1 MKMVQPKGGEFMRYQ
16 WRVTKY
22 NPDYRDE
29 KGNYQKTN
37 EWTSYSDIGKTV
49 TKEEYETVANAYVNS
64 VISLMNKLEVKHLR
78 VTNLEGES
86 PLKEGQII
94 YISDLNT
101 VIQAVLR
108 DEYWCKLESND
119 IFVHFGFDFYMYLG
133 SNDDSSEALHEI
145 KLSGLYVELYE
156 SPYLFPS

>member
-1 MKMVQPKGGEFMRYQ
+1 
-16 WRVTKY
+16 
-22 NPDYRDE
+22 
-29 KGNYQKTN
+29 
-37 EWTSYSDIGKTV
+37 
-49 TKEEYETVANAYVNS
+49 
-64 VISLMNKLEVKHLR
+64 MNKLEVKHLR

>member
-1 MKMVQPKGGEFMRYQ
+1 MQYQ

-29 KGNYQKTN
+29 NGHYTKSN

-49 TKEEYETVANAYVNS
+49 TKEEYETVANAYAKS
-64 VISLMNKLEVKHLR
+64 VILLMNKLGVKQLI
-78 VTNLEGES
+78 VTNLEGEA
-86 PLKEGQII
+86 PLKDGQII

-119 IFVHFGFDFYMYLG
+119 FFAHFGFDFYMYLG
-133 SNDDSSEALHEI
+133 SNYESTEALHEI
-145 KLSGLYVELYE
+145 ILSGLFVELYE
-156 SPYLFPS
+156 SPYLFSS